1 YPAAGNDFL
10 ARLLHASGGVHGV
23 AGPTRARAGAARVRF
38 TAELLVRGGVRLSDV
53 PDLSNYGAPVRIR
66 GRVSL
71 GASARRAGA
80 GRAPR
85 RSGGAAQLHAVAPHG
100 VGALALVAF
109 AVAESGDACCR
120 GRVPQLHD
128 PGDAGLWRALRL
140 RRGRGVP
147 VHAGMPG
154 ALPTNCTRS

>member
-1 YPAAGNDFL
+1 
-10 ARLLHASGGVHGV
+10 
-23 AGPTRARAGAARVRF
+23 
-38 TAELLVRGGVRLSDV
+38 
-53 PDLSNYGAPVRIR
+53 
-66 GRVSL
+66 
-71 GASARRAGA
+71 
-80 GRAPR
+80 
-85 RSGGAAQLHAVAPHG
+85 
-100 VGALALVAF
+100 F

-154 ALPTNCTRS
+154 ALPTNCTRSDNPASLDRGLGTAPDGDMAGAAAARAVAAGGVAPADVGGGAGNDWLLPGA